1 MADQQQYYS
10 HYTAIILLSICHNSP
25 ISWIDFMAVR
35 KPQDVLRINVSQT
48 DLQQSQLVKYL
59 RDSGQITSR
68 SMAAIEAYWYSYALA
83 ADRDIPDAT
92 VELAVSESVLA
103 LSSQIM
109 RVLNFHRIDRGI
121 VLPNQFLTQC
131 GLVWGGS
138 SPSSPAVVPQQKS
151 VVTLPSVAK
160 VISPAPEPV
169 KHSLASALAEDY
181 DDEDDDD
188 DEVEQSNEVKVG
200 IRIGGLNASQSVAD
214 FLNGTNGR

>member
-1 MADQQQYYS
+1 
-10 HYTAIILLSICHNSP
+10 
-25 ISWIDFMAVR
+25 MAVR

-83 ADRDIPDAT
+83 VDRGIPDAT

-103 LSSQIM
+103 LSGQIH

-121 VLPNQFLTQC
+121 VLPNEFLAQC
-131 GLVWGGS
+131 GLALGNF
-138 SPSSPAVVPQQKS
+138 PSSPAVVPQQQS
-151 VVTLPSVAK
+151 VVTLPSVAQQ
-160 VISPAPEPV
+160 VNLPAPEPV
-169 KHSLASALAEDY
+169 KHSPASTLVAEE
-181 DDEDDDD
+181 EDDSDRNS
-188 DEVEQSNEVKVG
+188 EVQPSIK
-200 IRIGGLNASQSVAD
+200 IGGLNASQSVAD

>member
-121 VLPNQFLTQC
+121 VLPNEFLAQC
-131 GLVWGGS
+131 GLVWGS
-138 SPSSPAVVPQQKS
+138 SPSSPAVMPQQKS
-151 VVTLPSVAK
+151 VVTLPSTVK
-160 VISPAPEPV
+160 VNSPIPEPV

-181 DDEDDDD
+181 DDEDD